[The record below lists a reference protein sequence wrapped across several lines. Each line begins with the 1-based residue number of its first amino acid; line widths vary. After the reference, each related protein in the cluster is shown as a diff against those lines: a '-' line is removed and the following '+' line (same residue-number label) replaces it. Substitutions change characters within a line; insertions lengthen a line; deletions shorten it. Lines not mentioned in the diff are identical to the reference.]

1 MALVPVLILSAV
13 WPELPPLWASVSLQ
27 HWVVGEQWQYL
38 FPSLSTLE
46 LLPEVH
52 ILLMCRQ
59 LSLRVTPPTLLFL
72 TAPVCPLEIRP
83 LNKRGI
89 SREWSFICW
98 RGRGCSEEGFVSHS
112 SVDASKLRAFTGVGR
127 TSRWSPPSPCRAITG
142 LSVKSAGLLI
152 KQPSPWAPRWEPWLP
167 APELSL

>member
-1 MALVPVLILSAV
+1 MYGQNCRPSGPQFPFSTG
-13 WPELPPLWASVSLQ
+13 WW
-27 HWVVGEQWQYL
+27 GEQWQHL

-127 TSRWSPPSPCRAITG
+127 TSRWSPPPPHLQSHHWAVCEECRPTYKTAFSLGPQVGT
-142 LSVKSAGLLI
+142 LAASA
-152 KQPSPWAPRWEPWLP
+152 
-167 APELSL
+167 